1 MAGTERNRRGM
12 TELAENAV
20 LEAMRVYANAFNVTP
35 DSGPAYGSE
44 DTTRI
49 RRHFRTCVRDW
60 AIAMRTHK
68 VPAERVII
76 LLKHMMLEHLGASV
90 RHAGIAEQ
98 AVVWS
103 IVAYYDRDR
112 SPQPDGAHIQEAISG
127 LEGAGREL

>member
-12 TELAENAV
+12 SELAETAV
-20 LEAMRVYANAFNVTP
+20 LEAMQVYANAFSVTP

-44 DTTRI
+44 DAIRI
-49 RRHFRTCVRDW
+49 RRHLRTCVRDW
-60 AIAMRTHK
+60 AIAMCTEK

-76 LLKHMMLEHLGASV
+76 LLKHMMLEHLGAPP

-103 IVAYYDRDR
+103 IAAYYERDR
-112 SPQPDGAHIQEAISG
+112 SPRPDGERVREAISA

>member
-12 TELAENAV
+12 SELAETAV
-20 LEAMRVYANAFNVTP
+20 LEAMRVYANAFSVTP
-35 DSGPAYGSE
+35 DSEPAYGSE
-44 DTTRI
+44 DAIRI

-60 AIAMRTHK
+60 ATAMRTDK

-76 LLKHMMLEHLGASV
+76 LLKQMMLEHLGSPDQ
-90 RHAGIAEQ
+90 HAGIAEQ

-112 SPQPDGAHIQEAISG
+112 SPQPDGARVQATISG
-127 LEGAGREL
+127 LQGAGREL